1 MNEYMRKLNSWNS
14 FYLSFGKSNSASCN
28 KLFII
33 WQTWHYKK
41 WKCRTTLL
49 MVVHQIYT
57 KILWPRTWL
66 PSKNHA
72 IVHCKTHQKNTIIT
86 RLKTYNTHKVVWTTQ
101 RGINYAAAVV
111 HNTQRIRDPPDGEP
125 SSSSDSLSL
134 SWLLF
139 DLIKSN
145 PPSRH
150 DRWYAWQQ

>member
-14 FYLSFGKSNSASCN
+14 FHLSFGKSNSASCN

-49 MVVHQIYT
+49 MVAHQIYT
-57 KILWPRTWL
+57 KNPLAEDMASLKESCYCTY
-66 PSKNHA
+66 
-72 IVHCKTHQKNTIIT
+72 VTHQKNTIIT

-145 PPSRH
+145 PPSRQ